1 MIYTLI
7 VTLIIYTN
15 FVRFA
20 QKTCTILFNFYNCDK
35 ESPPE
40 ICDKL
45 RVTPLLRI
53 PIYYTR
59 ARDVSKAFSHIYII
73 YQLLYYD
80 I

>member
-7 VTLIIYTN
+7 LTLIIYTN

-20 QKTCTILFNFYNCDK
+20 QKTCTISFNFYNCDK

-45 RVTPLLRI
+45 RVTPCCVFL
-53 PIYYTR
+53 
-59 ARDVSKAFSHIYII
+59 FII
-73 YQLLYYD
+73 APREASEWF
-80 I
+80 